1 VSARAP
7 GRGRDGS
14 AGTGRGAG
22 KSRGPGKGRGP
33 GAAAGGGRSPGA
45 CADLAAGDFSEW
57 LRGLR
62 AALAQGG
69 DAVVP
74 CGDCR
79 ACCTSSYFIHVGPDE
94 RDTLEHLPAELL
106 FEAPGAPT
114 GHRVMGYDRRGHCPM
129 FAEGEC
135 SVYAH
140 RPRTCRTYDCR
151 VFAATGIEPD
161 RPAIAAR
168 ARRWVFG
175 YPSEQDRA
183 DRDAARDAAAFLG
196 EHGECF
202 SGGRVPDAPS
212 VVAVAAVEVCD
223 LFVGLAGDRHAERE
237 RPSEAELVSAVIA
250 AGEAAGGCK

>member
-1 VSARAP
+1 VSAQAP
-7 GRGRDGS
+7 RRGRDGR
-14 AGTGRGAG
+14 AGTGC
-22 KSRGPGKGRGP
+22 GP
-33 GAAAGGGRSPGA
+33 GAAAGGGRGPGA
-45 CADLAAGDFSEW
+45 CGGAGSEAEGALPAGDFSEW
-57 LRGLR
+57 LRDLR

-106 FEAPGAPT
+106 FEAPGAPR

-129 FAEGEC
+129 FAKGEC

-151 VFAATGIEPD
+151 VFAATGIEAD

-183 DRDAARDAAAFLG
+183 DRDAVGDAAVFLRK
-196 EHGECF
+196 HGECF
-202 SGGRVPDAPS
+202 TGGRVSDAPS
-212 VVAVAAVEVCD
+212 RVAVAAVEVCD
-223 LFVGLAGDRHAERE
+223 LFAGPADDRHAERE

-250 AGEAAGGCK
+250 AREAPGRRE